1 MSVDDEDK
9 RIESAV
15 LGEVLALHPTHLTV
29 SELVQKMSGEG
40 GPSEEEQIRRAVRE
54 LRGAGLLREAGDA
67 VVPTY
72 AAIRVGALLW
82 T

>member
-40 GPSEEEQIRRAVRE
+40 GPSEEEQIRWPCGSCAARASFARPAT
-54 LRGAGLLREAGDA
+54 RSSPRM
-67 VVPTY
+67 P
-72 AAIRVGALLW
+72 
-82 T
+82 